1 MMGEAIGSEVCS
13 QRYDQEKEDLV
24 ALQEEEVKLRVPEIR
39 G

>member
-13 QRYDQEKEDLV
+13 RRYVQEKEDLA
-24 ALQEEEVKLRVPEIR
+24 ALQEEEVKIRVPEIR